1 MKKAAAEK
9 RIAELRRQLRR
20 HDYLYYVKD
29 SPVISDREYDRLYRE
44 LVDLETEFPEL
55 ITPHSPTRRVGGEAQ
70 KEFRP
75 FRHRIPMLSIDNTYS
90 EEELR
95 QFETRN
101 RRLLPEAEFT
111 YTVELKIDGVSV
123 TLIYRD
129 GVLAAGATR
138 GDGLTGDDVTANLK
152 TVRSIPLNLEG
163 DRPPPELEV
172 RGEVYIEK
180 DRFARINREQEER
193 GETVYANPRNL
204 AAGSLKQL
212 NPAVTSTR
220 ALKCWIYAA
229 PRPRQ
234 LGVEGQHRL
243 LEKLE
248 ELGFPV
254 EPHYRYCRDI
264 EEVISC
270 CRRWREKKNR
280 LGYMVDGLVVKV
292 DSFALREELGAT
304 SKSPRWQIAYKFPAE
319 QKETRLENITV
330 QVGRLGTLT
339 PVAELAPVVISGTTV
354 RRAGL
359 HNQDEIDRRDIR
371 VGDRVLVE
379 KAGEIIPQV
388 VSVLKEER
396 TGKEKKF
403 RMPGRCPACSSPV
416 TRAEGEVAHRCLNI
430 SCPPQVRERIGHF
443 ASRTAMDI
451 RGLGPKLIDQLV
463 TRGLVSSPPDLYR
476 LKKEDLVELERMG
489 EKSAGNLLEAIAASR
504 DRPRE
509 RLIYGLGIRHVGRT
523 AARILVGEGL
533 DLEKLAQAPP
543 EELEK
548 IPEIGPVIA
557 RSIAGFFANP
567 GNREV
572 VEKLRE
578 QGVGA
583 GPAAGPAPR
592 SGKLAGMIIVF
603 TGSLERY
610 SRTEA
615 EELTAALG
623 GRPTSSVSSRTNLVV
638 AGENPGSKL
647 EKAKKLGI
655 RVISEG
661 EFAELAG
668 KDAK

>member
-1 MKKAAAEK
+1 MKKTAAEK
-9 RIAELRRQLRR
+9 RIAELRREIRR

-44 LVDLETEFPEL
+44 LVDLEAEFPEL

-123 TLIYRD
+123 ALIYHN

-138 GDGLTGDDVTANLK
+138 GDGVTGDDVTANLK

-163 DRPPPELEV
+163 DRAPPELEV

-180 DRFARINREQEER
+180 ARFARINRDQEER

-220 ALKCWIYAA
+220 SLKCWIYAA
-229 PRPRQ
+229 PSPRE

-254 EPHYRYCRDI
+254 EPNYRYCRDI

-280 LGYMVDGLVVKV
+280 LGYMVDGLVIKV

-359 HNQDEIDRRDIR
+359 HNQDEIDRKDIR

-388 VSVLKEER
+388 VSVLKEKR
-396 TGKEKKF
+396 TGEEKKF
-403 RMPGRCPACSSPV
+403 RMPGRCPACSRPV

-451 RGLGPKLIDQLV
+451 RGLGPKLIEQLAA
-463 TRGLVSSPPDLYR
+463 RGLVSAPPDLYR
-476 LKKEDLVELERMG
+476 LKKEDLVELERVG
-489 EKSAGNLLEAIAASR
+489 EKSAGNLLRAIAASR
-504 DRPRE
+504 DRPLE

-533 DLEKLAQAPP
+533 DLEKLAQDPP
-543 EELEK
+543 EELER
-548 IPEIGPVIA
+548 IPEIGPIIA

-572 VEKLRE
+572 VEKLKE
-578 QGVGA
+578 HGVGA
-583 GPAAGPAPR
+583 GPAAGSAPR
-592 SGKLAGMIIVF
+592 SGELAGMTVVF

-615 EELTAALG
+615 EELAAGLG
-623 GRPTSSVSSRTNLVV
+623 GRPSSSVSSRTNLVV

-655 RVISEG
+655 KVISER
-661 EFAELAG
+661 EFAKLVG
-668 KDAK
+668 KEQ

>member
-1 MKKAAAEK
+1 MKKSAAEK

-29 SPVISDREYDRLYRE
+29 SPEISDREYDRLYRE
-44 LVDLETEFPEL
+44 LADLEAEFPEL

-111 YTVELKIDGVSV
+111 YTVELKIDGISV
-123 TLIYRD
+123 ALIYRD
-129 GVLAAGATR
+129 GALAAGATR
-138 GDGLTGDDVTANLK
+138 GDGATGDDVTANLK

-163 DRPPPELEV
+163 GRVPSELEV

-180 DRFARINREQEER
+180 ERFARINREQEER

-220 ALKCWIYAA
+220 ALKCWIYAV
-229 PRPRQ
+229 PQPRQ
-234 LGVEGQHRL
+234 LGVEGQHEL
-243 LEKLE
+243 LKKLE

-254 EPHYRYCRDI
+254 EPNYRFCRDI
-264 EEVISC
+264 EEVISR
-270 CRRWREKKNR
+270 CRRWREEKNR

-292 DSFALREELGAT
+292 DSFALREELGET

-319 QKETRLENITV
+319 QKETRLEKITV

-339 PVAELAPVVISGTTV
+339 PVAELAPVAISGTTV

-359 HNQDEIDRRDIR
+359 HNQDEIDRKDIR

-388 VSVLKEER
+388 VSVLKEKR

-403 RMPGRCPACSSPV
+403 RMPGRCPACSRPV

-463 TRGLVSSPPDLYR
+463 DRGLVSAPPDLYR
-476 LKKEDLVELERMG
+476 LKREDLVELERVG
-489 EKSAGNLLEAIAASR
+489 EKSAGNLLRAIAASR

-533 DLEKLAQAPP
+533 DLEKLARARP
-543 EELEK
+543 EELER

-567 GNREV
+567 GNRDV
-572 VEKLRE
+572 VKKLRE
-578 QGVGA
+578 QGVGT

-592 SGKLAGMIIVF
+592 SGKLSGMIIVF

-615 EELTAALG
+615 EELVAAHG
-623 GRPTSSVSSRTNLVV
+623 GRPSSSVSSRTDLVV

-647 EKAKKLGI
+647 EKAEKLGI
-655 RVISEG
+655 RVISE
-661 EFAELAG
+661 EKFAKLTGQER
-668 KDAK
+668 